1 MSQNVNITS
10 PLGHGSKGI
19 YVNEM
24 VNPFGIEAWYWFLP
38 VCICLKSHHITV
50 EEAKKTHSHF
60 FIPTCDL
67 GTFRAIT

>member
-24 VNPFGIEAWYWFLP
+24 VNPFGIEAWY
-38 VCICLKSHHITV
+38 
-50 EEAKKTHSHF
+50 
-60 FIPTCDL
+60 
-67 GTFRAIT
+67 